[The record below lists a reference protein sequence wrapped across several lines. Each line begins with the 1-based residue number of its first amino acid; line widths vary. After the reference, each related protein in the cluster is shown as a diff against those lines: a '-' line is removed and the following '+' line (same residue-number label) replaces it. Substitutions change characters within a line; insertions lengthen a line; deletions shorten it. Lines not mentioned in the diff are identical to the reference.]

1 MRSFPE
7 PGDLRRSRLPLVD
20 KGAFPTPM
28 RVGLLP
34 SEVRSFPT
42 SGERPCTALTLRSYF
57 QGHAG
62 LAQWPP
68 AACAASLLFH
78 AQQTRPMDQDAYL
91 RFPTLFAD
99 TITFV
104 ADDDL
109 WQVSSG
115 GGLARRLTAGL
126 SEPATPCL
134 SPDGK
139 WIAFIGRDEQHAE
152 VYVMASEGG
161 PAKRLTWLGPDTI
174 VRGWTPEGQIL
185 FVSTHGQP
193 FFRNYRAYTLA
204 PEGGAPQPLPLGQVN
219 HLAFGPAGAR
229 VIGRNTADPA
239 RWKRYRGGTAGHL
252 WIDADGTGSFRR
264 MTELQGNIT
273 SPMWLGGRIYHLSD
287 FEGVGNLYSCR
298 PDGTDLQRHTH
309 HEDFYARHAQTDGR
323 RIVYQCGAQIWLY
336 EPAGPPQGR
345 MPKGEARRNPD
356 KPASDTA
363 SGLSTRVDVRTP
375 AHRTQAARKFVP
387 AADHL
392 GTVNVHPAGHSVAID
407 TRGKLITMALWEG
420 AARQHDDDIADAAPS
435 GRLRRGQWLA
445 DGSTLVAV
453 SDASGE
459 ERITV
464 FANDAA
470 RALPWDV
477 GHVSALRAAPRG
489 TLVAIANHRNQV
501 LIGDLASGALTT
513 VDTSE
518 AGRSDDLAWSADG
531 AWLAYSFQTSPRH
544 TAIKLFEVGSGTST
558 LVTTPE
564 FRDYSPSF
572 DPDGKYLYFLSLRTF
587 DPVYDSVQFE
597 LSFPR
602 AARPYLIALHAGGS
616 PPFDPAP
623 KGLKHEGP
631 GFDAAKPDVATIVPP
646 MRVDLAGIARRI
658 APFPV
663 SENRFGKVVGAASGK
678 VVWSVQGIVGAHGRG
693 GHKEAPARLEVFDFA
708 TLRTEALA
716 DKADSFELANDH
728 TTLVLRE
735 GKRLRAIGIDAK
747 PASDKDS
754 AAEASGP
761 PSRKSGWLDLERI
774 RISVEPTREWR
785 QMLRE
790 VWRLQRD
797 QFWAANMS
805 GVDWDAV
812 YARYEPLVGLVAT
825 RGELS
830 DLIWEMQG
838 ELGTS
843 HAYEMGGD
851 HRRPPSIALGHL
863 GADTRLVPADQS
875 YEITRLVCGD
885 AWDAG
890 ADSPLNAVGV
900 EAKIGERIV
909 AVNGQRVSADRPP
922 QALLVHQAN
931 AKVELTLASGAGEA
945 AATRTVLVNTL
956 ADEVP
961 ARYREWVEHKR
972 AWVHEHSAGRVG
984 YFHLPDMMAA
994 GYAEFH
1000 RYFSAE
1006 CDRDALI
1013 VDVRYNRGGHVSQLL
1028 LEKVA
1033 RRRIGYA
1040 LTRWGRPSPYPDE
1053 SVAGPVVALTNEH
1066 AGSDGDIFSHSFK
1079 LMGIGPLVGTRTWGG
1094 VVGIWPRHA
1103 LVDGTATTQPEFAFW
1118 FGDVGFGVENHGTD
1132 PQIEIDNAPQDA
1144 AAGRDRQLEVAV
1156 ATALAEI
1163 DRIGV
1168 KTPEFGT
1175 RPDLAAPPWPAR
1187 G

>member
-1 MRSFPE
+1 MN
-7 PGDLRRSRLPLVD
+7 
-20 KGAFPTPM
+20 
-28 RVGLLP
+28 
-34 SEVRSFPT
+34 
-42 SGERPCTALTLRSYF
+42 
-57 QGHAG
+57 H
-62 LAQWPP
+62 
-68 AACAASLLFH
+68 
-78 AQQTRPMDQDAYL
+78 DAYL
-91 RFPTLFAD
+91 RFPTLHSD
-99 TITFV
+99 TIAFV

-109 WQVSSG
+109 WQVG
-115 GGLARRLTAGL
+115 TAGGLARRLTAGL
-126 SEPATPCL
+126 SEPSTPCL

-161 PAKRLTWLGPDTI
+161 PAKRLTWLGPDTV
-174 VRGWTPEGQIL
+174 VRGWTPEGHIL

-193 FFRNYRAYTLA
+193 FFRNHRAYTLA
-204 PEGGAPQPLPLGQVN
+204 PEGGAPVMLPLGQVN

-252 WIDADGTGSFRR
+252 WIDAAGAGQFRR
-264 MTELQGNIT
+264 MTELKGNIT
-273 SPMWLGGRIYHLSD
+273 SPMWVGGRVYHLSD
-287 FEGVGNLYSCR
+287 FEGIGNLYSCL
-298 PDGTDLQRHTH
+298 PDGTGLQRHTH
-309 HEDFYARHAQTDGR
+309 HEDFYARHAQTDGT
-323 RIVYQCGAQIWLY
+323 RIVYQCGAQLWLHT
-336 EPAGPPQGR
+336 PQGD
-345 MPKGEARRNPD
+345 GA
-356 KPASDTA
+356 
-363 SGLSTRVDVRTP
+363 GLNAPIEVRTP

-392 GTVNVHPAGHSVAID
+392 GAVHVHPAGHSVAID
-407 TRGKLITMALWEG
+407 ARGKLVTMALWEG
-420 AARQHDDDIADAAPS
+420 AVRQLDDAPS
-435 GRLRRGQWLA
+435 GGRIRHGQWLA
-445 DGSTLVAV
+445 DGSRLVAV

-459 ERITV
+459 ERVTV
-464 FANDAA
+464 FENGAP

-477 GHVSALRAAPRG
+477 GHVSALCVAPRG
-489 TLVAIANHRNQV
+489 TLVAVANHRNQV
-501 LIGDLASGALTT
+501 MVGDIATGVMTP
-513 VDTSE
+513 VDTSA
-518 AGRSDDLAWSADG
+518 AGRSDDLTWSADG

-544 TAIKLFEVGSGTST
+544 TAIKLFEVASGTST
-558 LVTTPE
+558 LVTQPE

-602 AARPYLIALHAGGS
+602 AARPYLIALRAGGA

-623 KGLKHEGP
+623 KGLKPEGR
-631 GFDAAKPDVATIVPP
+631 GDGEGTSKSAAGSTDTVPDTTATAAPTQ
-646 MRVDLAGIARRI
+646 VDLSGIAQRI

-663 SENRFGKVVGAASGK
+663 NENRFGKLVGAARGK
-678 VVWSVQGIVGAHGRG
+678 VVWSIQGIVGAHGRG
-693 GHKEAPARLEVFDFA
+693 GHKEAPAKLEVFDFA
-708 TLRTEALA
+708 TLRTEPLA
-716 DKADSFELANDH
+716 DKADAFELAADH

-735 GKRLRAIGIDAK
+735 GKRLRAIAVTAS
-747 PASDKDS
+747 PASPKDE
-754 AAEASGP
+754 AAASGP
-761 PSRKSGWLDLERI
+761 PSRKSGWLDLDRI
-774 RISVEPTREWR
+774 RLSVEPTREWR

-812 YARYEPLVGLVAT
+812 YARYEPLVAQVAT

-851 HRRPPSIALGHL
+851 HRRPPSVALGYL
-863 GADTRLVPADQS
+863 GADTRFEPADES

-900 EAKIGERIV
+900 EVKVGERIV
-909 AVNGQRVSADRPP
+909 AVNGQRVSRERPP

-931 AKVELTLASGAGEA
+931 AKVELTLAAGHADA
-945 AATRTVLVNTL
+945 ATTRTVLVNTL

-961 ARYREWVEHKR
+961 ARYREWVER
-972 AWVHEHSAGRVG
+972 NRTWVHEQSGGRVG

-1006 CDRDALI
+1006 CDFEALI

-1033 RRRIGYA
+1033 RKRIGYA
-1040 LTRWGRPSPYPDE
+1040 LTRWSKPSPYPDE

-1094 VVGIWPRHA
+1094 VVGIWPRHT

-1118 FGDVGFGVENHGTD
+1118 FGDVGFGVENYGTD

-1144 AAGRDRQLEVAV
+1144 AAGNDRQLEVAL
-1156 ATALAEI
+1156 ATALQEI
-1163 DRIGV
+1163 ERAGAKPI
-1168 KTPEFGT
+1168 EFGAM
-1175 RPDLAAPPWPAR
+1175 PDLSAPPWPR